1 MNSGLRTA
9 LQRWMAVT
17 VLAVTPSPIRLEAAE
32 PAWIRVAVAQ
42 QPQVDL
48 AIHGRYRMVAVPS
61 LAGLPDAR
69 SGDALHEGARLPKVS
84 VRASQ
89 DGILIGERLLPS
101 NGVLVEPA
109 RDATI
114 ALNGQRLRG
123 LVEIRKRQDLTLLV
137 INHVDLEDY
146 LRGVVSKE
154 APDYWPME
162 ALRAIAIAA
171 RTYTLFQQL
180 SKASLDY
187 DVTSDVLSQ
196 VYGGKS
202 AERGR
207 TNRAVRE
214 TRGLVL
220 THQGRLFPTFYHSTC
235 GGATEHGSVMGPF
248 DLEPLRGNLACT
260 FCAASPFYRWQ
271 RRLTKADV
279 AWAVKQQGRGS
290 VWPVQALEA
299 AAYSP
304 TGRVAQVRIRGA
316 GRELLMSGYEFRR
329 LFGFASL
336 RSTAF
341 AVVPDGDGFILQGR
355 GWGHGVGVCQWGAA
369 DLARRGLSAGEI
381 LALYYPHTE
390 LAQLGS
396 MAVEPMPIPEGRL

>member
-1 MNSGLRTA
+1 MGADLQGPARA
-9 LQRWMAVT
+9 LLLFGG
-17 VLAVTPSPIRLEAAE
+17 VLAACGLEAAE

-42 QPQVDL
+42 QPQVEL
-48 AIHGRYRMVAVPS
+48 AIHGRYRMVAIPS
-61 LAGLPDAR
+61 SG
-69 SGDALHEGARLPKVS
+69 SGDALHEGARLPTVS

-89 DGILIGERLLPS
+89 DGILVGERLLPS
-101 NGVLVEPA
+101 SGVLVEPA
-109 RDATI
+109 REATI

-123 LVEIRKRQDLTLLV
+123 VVEIRKQQDLTLLV

-171 RTYTLFQQL
+171 RTYTLFQRL

-207 TNRAVRE
+207 TNRAVRD

-220 THQGRLFPTFYHSTC
+220 TYQGRLFPAFYHSTC

-271 RRLTKADV
+271 RRLTTADI

-290 VWPVQALEA
+290 VWPVQALDV

-316 GRELLMSGYEFRR
+316 GRERLVSGYEFRR

-341 AVVPDGDGFILQGR
+341 AIIPDGNGFILQGR
-355 GWGHGVGVCQWGAA
+355 GWGHGVGLCQWGAA
-369 DLARRGLSAGEI
+369 ELARLGLKAPEI
-381 LALYYPHTE
+381 LAYYYPNSV
-390 LAQLGS
+390 L
-396 MAVEPMPIPEGRL
+396 VRLQEVNLQPVTTGGM